1 MIVGMQLTAV
11 AERAIVLQTIVAP
24 LNIVRRF
31 SLRAFAMAAIAAKS
45 AFESRAGLAA
55 DGMSLTRHLRDAAH
69 STESAPL

>member
-31 SLRAFAMAAIAAKS
+31 SLRAFAMAAIAVKS
-45 AFESRAGLAA
+45 AFERGAGLAA
-55 DGMSLTRHLRDAAH
+55 DVMGS
-69 STESAPL
+69 